1 MVAWKAFVGGL
12 GLGGLGLVASLALSA
27 TASLAEPITL
37 NVWTID
43 REGGYHWTMAKE
55 FEAKHPDIK
64 ITVKRVQFSDMIND
78 LARATAT
85 GGGPDV
91 TYIDNPAISLFAS
104 RGLLLGLKPM
114 LANSKV
120 VDAKKIL
127 PGPLASV
134 TYKDDIYGIPRGAN
148 TLALYYN
155 ADMFK
160 AKGLDPDQ
168 PPKTWDELY
177 AAAKK
182 LNDPG
187 NNVYGIAFSAKA
199 NEEGTF
205 QFLPWLQMTGGDYT
219 DVNTPGGVKAL
230 KFWQKLIDE
239 KLASPDTLIRSQFDS
254 TGTFNAGNAAMV
266 ISGPWEMPRMS
277 TDAKFDYRV
286 AILPT
291 ETAEGRHASA
301 LGEGDNVILAST
313 KHPKEAF
320 AFVEYLYEQMPRVWN
335 EFGFLPAY
343 PVDAKDAKWPK
354 HYAVFVESMN
364 YARVRGPHPEWQK
377 ISKAIQTAIQST
389 LTHQMEAEAALA
401 TAQTAIKDTL
411 K

>member
-1 MVAWKAFVGGL
+1 MVAWKAWL
-12 GLGGLGLVASLALSA
+12 AAASLVASATLSA
-27 TASLAEPITL
+27 GVCRAEPVTL

-43 REGGYHWTMAKE
+43 REGGYIWTTAKE
-55 FEAKHPDIK
+55 FEAAHPDVK
-64 ITVKRVQFSDMIND
+64 IIVKRVQFTDIIND

-104 RGLLLGLKPM
+104 RGLLLGLKP
-114 LANSKV
+114 LIAGSKT
-120 VDAKKIL
+120 VDAKKIF

-134 TYKDDIYGIPRGAN
+134 TYKDEIYGIPRGAN

-160 AKGLDPDQ
+160 AKGLDPDK
-168 PPKTWDELY
+168 PPRTWDELY
-177 AAAKK
+177 DAAKK
-182 LNDPG
+182 LNDPAA
-187 NNVYGIAFSAKA
+187 NVYGIAFSAKA

-219 DVNTPGGVKAL
+219 DVDTPGGVKAL
-230 KFWQKLIDE
+230 KFWQRLIDE
-239 KLASPDTLIRSQFDS
+239 KLASPDVLIRTQFES

-266 ISGPWEMPRMS
+266 ISGPWELPRMS

-286 AILPT
+286 TILPT
-291 ETAEGRHASA
+291 ETAGGPHASA
-301 LGEGDNVILAST
+301 LGEGDNVILASS

-320 AFVEYLYEQMPRVWN
+320 AFIEYLYEQMPRVWN

-343 PVDAKDAKWPK
+343 PVDLREPKWPK
-354 HYAVFVESMN
+354 HYAVFVESMK

-389 LTHQMEAEAALA
+389 LTHQVEAEAALA
-401 TAQTAIKDTL
+401 TAAATIKEVL